1 MGLVLYSSMDIM
13 TCIHNYNCIQN
24 TSTYSSLP
32 SVTPN
37 PRQPLIFIPSIDLPF
52 PECYIVRI
60 IQNVAF
66 LDWHFWLC
74 KMHFRFF
81 NVFMWLCSSFIFLY
95 LLRFIFPCICKH
107 IYKSLN
113 RIRLQ
118 TVDVNIVTFG
128 WWFKSE
134 FFSN

>member
-1 MGLVLYSSMDIM
+1 M
-13 TCIHNYNCIQN
+13 YNMYPSLSYHTEWFHCSENALCQTFLSLHPPAFTIQN
-24 TSTYSSLP
+24 ADNHWSFL
-32 SVTPN
+32 
-37 PRQPLIFIPSIDLPF
+37 LPF

-74 KMHFRFF
+74 KMLFRFF